1 MVSSLVVSSEGVGLL
16 LVACSAL
23 LNSAQN
29 TMVQLA
35 QNKGVSSLHLA
46 SMRAVVQ
53 GLLLSCYVLLRNEAF
68 LPRRELRFW
77 AACRGLGGALAF
89 VMLFKAV
96 SILPLGD
103 ATALFSSYPMFAV
116 IVARIWL
123 GEAISGT
130 VTLATVFSVVGCTL
144 IAQPSF
150 LFDRSSVVSS
160 PDTSWSNSKEMG
172 IACALG
178 TAVCMGVVM
187 VLIRY
192 CKDVTTPQQ
201 LLPWCISVGMA
212 SFLLSADT
220 PFEAPS
226 RAALPYCVVVVAA
239 GLAGQCLM
247 TVGAKACSPGLSSL
261 MLATEI
267 MWSFASDAVVFGRH
281 PCGLTKIG
289 VGLDIVALALVA
301 LEKWSRAKAT
311 HQVGLKTVAS
321 LAAADEDDVVS
332 LNSAQS

>member
-1 MVSSLVVSSEGVGLL
+1 MGSSQLVSSEGVGLL

-35 QNKGVSSLHLA
+35 QNNGVSSLRLA
-46 SMRAVVQ
+46 SMRALVQ
-53 GLLLSCYVLLRNEAF
+53 GFLLASYVLLRGEAF

-77 AACRGLGGALAF
+77 ATCRGVGGALAF

-116 IVARIWL
+116 VVARIWL
-123 GEAISGT
+123 GEPISGT
-130 VTLATVFSVVGCTL
+130 VTLATAFSVVGCTL

-150 LFDRSSVVSS
+150 LFGGSSVVSS
-160 PDTSWSNSKEMG
+160 PDTSWSNSKELG

-212 SFLLSADT
+212 SFLLSAGT

-226 RAALPYCVVVVAA
+226 RAALPYCVLVVAT

-247 TVGAKACSPGLSSL
+247 TVGAKASSPGLSSL

-289 VGLDIVALALVA
+289 VVLDIVSLALVA
-301 LEKWSRAKAT
+301 LEKWSRRRTAD
-311 HQVGLKTVAS
+311 QVGLV
-321 LAAADEDDVVS
+321 AAASIAGPDEDDVIS